1 MKNNIHPKYDFVVI
15 RDNTSG
21 QDFLTRSTKLD
32 GPKVSFEGKE
42 YPSILVEVSA
52 YSHPFY
58 TGKQRFVDTAGRVDK
73 FKQRFGGLKVARKK

>member
-1 MKNNIHPKYDFVVI
+1 MKKDIHPRYDFVVV

-21 QDFLTRSTKLD
+21 QDFVTRSTKLD
-32 GPKVSFEGKE
+32 GNKVTFEGQD

-52 YSHPFY
+52 FSHPFY

-73 FKQRFGGLKVARKK
+73 FNQRFKGLALKKK